1 MKLDRV
7 PATSLFIVCTALSS
21 AAAVAYATGAGSDS
35 RPSVSFEAI
44 PTTLTTLPLD
54 SEGLTVDP
62 DTGLLYSAE
71 APNSAGD
78 CFVRSITLG
87 GVVSVVGLVP
97 KPSGP
102 CAPRGLEFR
111 NGRLYIADQGAG
123 NTGWIFEMD
132 PATGQTVTFAS
143 GVPGANG
150 IVFDSK
156 GNLWITDSLRGLGR
170 VYKRDG
176 ATGAVSEAFRVPPVG
191 NGTSYGGR
199 LTIPNAFGSARQ
211 IIYQPA
217 GTQPEVKQV
226 ANGIAVLERY
236 SERAEAMRRGR
247 PLLATVY
254 IADTARG
261 IIWNARLDSHG
272 DLEPGQVGCDPT
284 LQANTLC
291 EDAVFVAHPRLEG
304 ADGIWADSDGDLWVA
319 ANSRQGIVRVDQ
331 SGRVEEFFR
340 NPVNSMLLRSSA
352 DAVEDNVHILEYP
365 SNPVIIPANGRSG
378 APTLCVV
385 SIDRGPRDNWP
396 PTAGEIGGPGQDK
409 GKISCFAGISPGR

>member
-1 MKLDRV
+1 MKLDRM
-7 PATSLFIVCTALSS
+7 AGAGLFVVGLALS
-21 AAAVAYATGAGSDS
+21 AVAPAAHQTAPGRGSQASDS
-35 RPSVSFEAI
+35 FAAI

-71 APNSAGD
+71 APNPAGD

-132 PATGQTVTFAS
+132 PATGQAVTFES

-150 IVFDSK
+150 IAFDSK

-170 VYKRDG
+170 VYRRDG

-199 LTIPNAFGSARQ
+199 LPIPNAFGSARQ
-211 IIYQPA
+211 IVYQPV
-217 GTQPEVKQV
+217 GMQPEVKQV
-226 ANGIAVLERY
+226 ANGIAVIERY
-236 SERAEAMRRGR
+236 SENAEGVRRGHA
-247 PLLATVY
+247 LLATLYV
-254 IADTARG
+254 ADTARG
-261 IIWNARLDSHG
+261 IIWNARLDSQG

-284 LQANTLC
+284 LQSNTLC

-304 ADGIWADSDGDLWVA
+304 ADGIWADSDKNLWVA
-319 ANSRQGIVRVDQ
+319 ANSRQGIVRVDRT
-331 SGRVEEFFR
+331 GRVEEFFR
-340 NPVNSMLLRSSA
+340 NPVNSLLLRSSA

-365 SNPVIIPANGRSG
+365 TNPVIIPANGRLGS
-378 APTLCVV
+378 PTLCVT

-396 PTAGEIGGPGQDK
+396 PAAGEIGGPGQDK
-409 GKISCFAGISPGR
+409 GKISCFAGTSPGR